1 MGCTSPLPVGRRG
14 TMKIATLFLSILLP
28 LASAF
33 PLFEPSYHPIVVWHG
48 LGDSA
53 YAEGMQEFAKELRE
67 AFPGIYVHVVALGQD
82 ATSDQRAGFF
92 GNVNDQASTVC
103 TDLSAVPELA
113 NGFDAV
119 GFSQGGQFLRAYV
132 ERCNAPQVRNL
143 ITFGSQ
149 HQGISD
155 LPACKPG
162 DFFCRLAEGALR
174 GGIYTDYAQSNLVT
188 AQYYRDSK
196 SQENYQR
203 YLEANYFLTD
213 INNEKKE
220 GRNATYKA
228 NLEKLDNFV
237 MLMFD
242 KDTTVEPKQSSWFAT
257 YPVPSED
264 KQGAAQDKLEVL
276 PLRQSEIYLED
287 RIGLKALDKR
297 GAIKM
302 EREFSTL
309 EKVLASC

>member
-1 MGCTSPLPVGRRG
+1 
-14 TMKIATLFLSILLP
+14 MKIATLFLSILLP

-92 GNVNDQASTVC
+92 GNVNDQVSTVC

-242 KDTTVEPKQSSWFAT
+242 KDTVSPSVSWPYFFCETSA
-257 YPVPSED
+257 SD
-264 KQGAAQDKLEVL
+264 LQRFLK
-276 PLRQSEIYLED
+276 D
-287 RIGLKALDKR
+287 R
-297 GAIKM
+297 
-302 EREFSTL
+302 
-309 EKVLASC
+309 